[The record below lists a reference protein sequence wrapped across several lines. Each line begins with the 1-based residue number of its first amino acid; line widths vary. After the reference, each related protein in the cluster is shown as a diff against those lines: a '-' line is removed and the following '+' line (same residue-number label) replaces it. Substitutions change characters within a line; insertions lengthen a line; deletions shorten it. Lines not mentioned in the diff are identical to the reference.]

1 MSVDGFFKIKTVLV
15 KPLKSNKLEYVSA
28 STCFESRQPGSRS
41 NANFAT
47 PEMCVITGK
56 QKMEKSI
63 DFCVEPGCERRA
75 TLWRKPPPVW
85 QSGHQEAECGGSTA
99 WGQRQPAPLLDWERG
114 DDPVRHL
121 GRKDNVRELVYFD
134 FLFMC
139 VCVRLRYISLKKF
152 FYWNTV
158 DLHCCFIKCFRFI
171 ATWSIFVCVCVYI
184 YIYKIS

>member
-15 KPLKSNKLEYVSA
+15 KPLKSHKLENVSA

-41 NANFAT
+41 NSNFAT

-56 QKMEKSI
+56 QKREKSI
-63 DFCVEPGCERRA
+63 DFCVKPGCERRA

-85 QSGHQEAECGGSTA
+85 QSGHQEAECRGSRPEDR
-99 WGQRQPAPLLDWERG
+99 GSQLLCWTGREG

-139 VCVRLRYISLKKF
+139 VCVRLRCI
-152 FYWNTV
+152 
-158 DLHCCFIKCFRFI
+158 
-171 ATWSIFVCVCVYI
+171 
-184 YIYKIS
+184 